1 MKGKTIGYVPQTFE
15 AVASMGVL
23 EFLGAKR
30 EEAFPIFSKFGMGEE
45 LFLKHIGQLSGG
57 EKTKV
62 ALSKIILGNDDLII
76 LDEPTNNLDFAAL
89 RVLEEYVSKSKQAFL
104 VVSHD
109 REFLDKTVSKIIE
122 IDEFRKT
129 SQIFEGNFTEY
140 FVAKKRSVEKAWAE
154 YEDSRSEEKRLRQ
167 SLREKLDWAKRI
179 EQERLGAKK
188 LPRGEKE
195 KPVAAYLRDK
205 EGRMARR
212 ARIIKDRLDAMIT
225 DESLEKPITPLPLRI
240 EFCPSMRSG
249 TKVFELSSVSKNIGN
264 KNLGPIDF
272 TVSYGERVLVVGENG
287 AGKTT
292 LLRVLL
298 GELKPDSG
306 EFKKGSRV
314 SIGYLPQEDF
324 AHPGKTIRGYVRET
338 VSSKEEGDVRK
349 TMNRFKITADDMEKE
364 IGSLSSGERSRVLL
378 ACMVAMEPN
387 CIILD
392 EPSNH
397 LDFEALSEL
406 EEGLRNFKGTLIV
419 VSHDRYFIDRVGF
432 DRVVT
437 LDGILRESSDYLAG

>member
-1 MKGKTIGYVPQTFE
+1 
-15 AVASMGVL
+15 
-23 EFLGAKR
+23 
-30 EEAFPIFSKFGMGEE
+30 
-45 LFLKHIGQLSGG
+45 
-57 EKTKV
+57 
-62 ALSKIILGNDDLII
+62 
-76 LDEPTNNLDFAAL
+76 
-89 RVLEEYVSKSKQAFL
+89 
-104 VVSHD
+104 
-109 REFLDKTVSKIIE
+109 
-122 IDEFRKT
+122 
-129 SQIFEGNFTEY
+129 
-140 FVAKKRSVEKAWAE
+140 
-154 YEDSRSEEKRLRQ
+154 
-167 SLREKLDWAKRI
+167 
-179 EQERLGAKK
+179 
-188 LPRGEKE
+188 
-195 KPVAAYLRDK
+195 
-205 EGRMARR
+205 
-212 ARIIKDRLDAMIT
+212 
-225 DESLEKPITPLPLRI
+225 
-240 EFCPSMRSG
+240 
-249 TKVFELSSVSKNIGN
+249 
-264 KNLGPIDF
+264 
-272 TVSYGERVLVVGENG
+272 VLVVGENG